1 MLSLERVRAGY
12 GHSTVLHD
20 VSLYVPDGSL
30 VALLGPNGAGKS
42 TLLKV
47 AAGLL
52 RPKSGRVRLDG
63 EEIGALRPHQRADRG
78 ICLIPEGRGV
88 FPNLSVRDNLVL
100 HAAPGDEQS
109 GVERAVSAFPV
120 LGERL
125 DQIAGTLSGGE
136 QQMLSL
142 SRAHVR
148 RPSVAL
154 IDEVSMG
161 LAPKIVEELFAS
173 FSALAAA
180 GTSLLLVEQYVAR
193 ALELADYVYVLT
205 KGSLVFAGEPS
216 ELDQS
221 DYFDLYVG
229 SGR

>member
-1 MLSLERVRAGY
+1 MLSLESVRAGY
-12 GHSTVLHD
+12 GQSTVLND
-20 VSLYVPDGSL
+20 VSLRVPQGSI

-42 TLLKV
+42 TLLRV
-47 AAGLL
+47 CAGLL
-52 RPKSGRVRLDG
+52 HPGSGRVLLDE
-63 EEIGALRPHQRADRG
+63 EEITGLPAHRRAERG

-100 HAAPGDEQS
+100 HAAAGDEQA
-109 GVERAVSAFPV
+109 GLERAVSAFPV
-120 LGERL
+120 LGQRL

-142 SRAHVR
+142 CRAHVR
-148 RPSVAL
+148 RPKVAL

-180 GTSLLLVEQYVAR
+180 GSSLFLVEQYVAR

-205 KGSLVFAGEPS
+205 KGTLVFAGEPS

>member
-1 MLSLERVRAGY
+1 MLSLERVHAGY

-42 TLLKV
+42 TLLRV

-52 RPKSGRVRLDG
+52 RPKSGQVLLDG
-63 EEIGALRPHQRADRG
+63 EEISSLRPHQRADRG

-100 HAAPGDEQS
+100 HAAAGDEEA
-109 GVERAVSAFPV
+109 GLERAVSAFPV

-148 RPSVAL
+148 RPAVAL

-161 LAPKIVEELFAS
+161 LAPKIVEELFDS

-205 KGSLVFAGEPS
+205 KGALAFAGEPS

-221 DYFDLYVG
+221 DYFELYVG